1 MHRLFILVYA
11 YKIKKGEKM
20 NKVISLIFLSLL
32 LVGCDFTTSKNPETS
47 WIKSVKGKTFADNN
61 EGISLT
67 FDANGNG
74 SLKITE
80 DTSNDF
86 WAELGKLAVESL
98 QYTYVKAINKNQA
111 VYSVKILFI
120 TAYFGLK
127 LDKNKLFMTEEAA
140 DTPEDVN
147 WETIGEEYLTKK

>member
-1 MHRLFILVYA
+1 MHIKL
-11 YKIKKGEKM
+11 KKGEKM
-20 NKVISLIFLSLL
+20 NKIIPLIFLSLL

-61 EGISLT
+61 EGISLI

-127 LDKNKLFMTEEAA
+127 LDKNKLFMTEAA

>member
-1 MHRLFILVYA
+1 
-11 YKIKKGEKM
+11 M
-20 NKVISLIFLSLL
+20 NKIIPLIFLSLL

-47 WIKSVKGKTFADNN
+47 WLKSVKGKTFADNN
-61 EGISLT
+61 EGISLI

-140 DTPEDVN
+140 DTPENVN

>member
-1 MHRLFILVYA
+1 MSLYI
-11 YKIKKGEKM
+11 IKFGEKM
-20 NKVISLIFLSLL
+20 NKIIPLIFLSLL

-61 EGISLT
+61 EGISLI

-127 LDKNKLFMTEEAA
+127 LDKNKLFMTEAA

>member
-1 MHRLFILVYA
+1 
-11 YKIKKGEKM
+11 M
-20 NKVISLIFLSLL
+20 NKIIPLIFLSLL

-61 EGISLT
+61 EGISLI

-127 LDKNKLFMTEEAA
+127 LDKNKLFMTEAA

>member
-1 MHRLFILVYA
+1 MHIKL
-11 YKIKKGEKM
+11 KKGEKM
-20 NKVISLIFLSLL
+20 NKITPLIFLSLL

-61 EGISLT
+61 EGISLI

-127 LDKNKLFMTEEAA
+127 LDKNKLFMTEAA

>member
-1 MHRLFILVYA
+1 
-11 YKIKKGEKM
+11 M
-20 NKVISLIFLSLL
+20 NKIIPLIFLSLL

-61 EGISLT
+61 EGISLI

-140 DTPEDVN
+140 DTPENVN